1 MKNSKKPVLNIVKIG
16 GRLIEEEQL
25 LQGFLSDFS
34 KMEGFKVLVHGG
46 GILATQLSEKLGFP
60 TTMLNGRR
68 ITDENALKV
77 IVMTYAGLL
86 NKNLVAGLLANGCRA
101 VGLSGADGGSIISV
115 KRPETPVDYGFV
127 GDVEEVDDKF
137 ITSLLQQ
144 DLVPVFSAISCTR
157 QGQLLNTNA
166 DSIATEIA
174 KAMAHEYEVNLY
186 FCMEKK
192 GVLLDVNDES
202 SLISNLDSEKY
213 ATLLAEGTFTDG
225 MLPKLHNCFQAVENE
240 VSAIFLGDSSLI
252 RNRTTGTKIIK

>member
-1 MKNSKKPVLNIVKIG
+1 MNNSEKPVLNIVKIG

-34 KMEGFKVLVHGG
+34 KMEGLKVLVHGG

-101 VGLSGADGGSIISV
+101 MGLCGADGGSIISV
-115 KRPETPVDYGFV
+115 KRPETPVNYGFV

-144 DLVPVFSAISCTR
+144 EIIPVYSAITCTSE
-157 QGQLLNTNA
+157 GQLLNTNA

-174 KAMAHEYEVNLY
+174 KAMAREYKVNLY

-192 GVLLDVNDES
+192 GVLLNVNDDAS
-202 SLISNLDSEKY
+202 VIQDLDSERY
-213 ATLLAEGTFTDG
+213 AALLAEGKITDG
-225 MLPKLHNCFQAVENE
+225 MLPKLHNCFQALDNE
-240 VSAIFLGDSSLI
+240 VSAIYLGDSSLI
-252 RNRTTGTKIIK
+252 RNSTTGTKITK